1 MSAVAA
7 ANQLPFT
14 GGAPLQHG
22 FDELAEY
29 EKILK
34 LRDAVFAGSHPRLTV
49 PTNAV
54 RKVSPRATQ
63 TPSQTLPP
71 VPPSTAPQYLGVQL
85 PGLQLNNSTEHAPTK
100 PLNMPNGTPSGP
112 RSDLPASAAF
122 ELDPIFLTKPDV
134 LVRAEAQ
141 LHRQRIER
149 ALREQLE
156 GKKKDA
162 RHKTSPQEAKPDFDV
177 SDVLSKALEI
187 AKPVTFENPHATNE
201 NGSASDSFDEN
212 SFYSSKAPDS
222 TPRDRLVSPTTKH
235 QVQPMDVD
243 DLDADEARQVDLLNS
258 PYKVNARP
266 PFRGGHPY
274 QRHEPSDLTA
284 MQIDD
289 EDDEPEYSPPEPA
302 EPFAARNAGFNGNQ
316 SFDHQSR
323 RVNGRSSGQYHNG
336 RSYESPPETDT
347 RTVRKHIVSPV
358 ALTPCTSFLSSRLSW
373 VLLLKLITLYN

>member
-14 GGAPLQHG
+14 GGPPLQHG

-63 TPSQTLPP
+63 APSHTLPS
-71 VPPSTAPQYLGVQL
+71 VPPSAAPQYLGVQL
-85 PGLQLNNSTEHAPTK
+85 PGLQLNNSTEHAPTTT
-100 PLNMPNGTPSGP
+100 LSIPNGTPSGP
-112 RSDLPASAAF
+112 RSDPPATAAS
-122 ELDPIFLTKPDV
+122 ELDPIFLTKTDV

-187 AKPVTFENPHATNE
+187 AKPVTFENSHAANE

-222 TPRDRLVSPTTKH
+222 TPKDRLVSPTTKH

-243 DLDADEARQVDLLNS
+243 DLDADEARQADLMNS
-258 PYKVNARP
+258 PYKVNPRP

-284 MQIDD
+284 MHIDD

-302 EPFAARNAGFNGNQ
+302 EPFAARNTGFSGHQ
-316 SFDHQSR
+316 SFEQQAR
-323 RVNGRSSGQYHNG
+323 RVNGRSFGHYQNG
-336 RSYESPPETDT
+336 RTYDSPPETDT
-347 RTVRKHIVSPV
+347 RIVRKHIVPAV
-358 ALTPCTSFLSSRLSW
+358 VPHPLRVF
-373 VLLLKLITLYN
+373 LLL